1 MNTDVE
7 GVKGWISLIHIYS
20 YIIKWIMWVI
30 SLCYHYKGKVCC
42 PTFFSCFKWYTWK
55 NPTVLRWISVDILH
69 CFVDGFGNKTRIDY
83 GTGVY
88 MLLVGVDLSDEN
100 WGKLEA

>member
-1 MNTDVE
+1 MFHCVIITKEKCFGQLFFLALN
-7 GVKGWISLIHIYS
+7 GIH
-20 YIIKWIMWVI
+20 
-30 SLCYHYKGKVCC
+30 GR
-42 PTFFSCFKWYTWK
+42 T
-55 NPTVLRWISVDILH
+55 TVLRWIYVDILH

>member
-1 MNTDVE
+1 MNNVGYFTVL
-7 GVKGWISLIHIYS
+7 SLQRESVLPNFFLALNGIH
-20 YIIKWIMWVI
+20 
-30 SLCYHYKGKVCC
+30 GR
-42 PTFFSCFKWYTWK
+42 T
-55 NPTVLRWISVDILH
+55 TVLRWISVDILH

>member
-1 MNTDVE
+1 
-7 GVKGWISLIHIYS
+7 
-20 YIIKWIMWVI
+20 MWVI
-30 SLCYHYKGKVCC
+30 SLCYHYKGKVFC
-42 PTFFSCFKWYTWK
+42 PTFFHALNGIHGRT
-55 NPTVLRWISVDILH
+55 TVLRWISVDILH

>member
-1 MNTDVE
+1 MFHCVIITKEKCFAQLFFLALN
-7 GVKGWISLIHIYS
+7 GIH
-20 YIIKWIMWVI
+20 
-30 SLCYHYKGKVCC
+30 GR
-42 PTFFSCFKWYTWK
+42 T
-55 NPTVLRWISVDILH
+55 TVLRWIYVDILH